1 MKSLFVVLVATAVAS
16 AHQVCTPGTY
26 FKTECNTCVCAND
39 GSASI
44 CTQKQCPPGLFNWD
58 GSLKVPLDIIQQI
71 IPDVSEIEIFESQLV
86 AVGEVTYVQTCT
98 PNSVFHI
105 NCNRCQC
112 SKHVKKV
119 CEPNQVFQNNCNTCA
134 CNKDS
139 TAAACTLKKSPLL
152 SCPKQ
157 KRMWLRC
164 KFNVSSL
171 FDQASADYIV
181 DIVNRTYTSRNER
194 FWNMYFTST
203 FFLLMLAIFNADDI
217 EMQCKPK
224 TRFKFYCNTCW
235 CSEEGTT
242 RICTKKYCP
251 DNIFNKDG
259 SLKTPPNVHQKLK
272 IFPKGVGS
280 PD

>member
-1 MKSLFVVLVATAVAS
+1 MRSLFIILVAVAVAS
-16 AHQVCTPGTY
+16 ANQVCTPGTY
-26 FKTECNTCVCAND
+26 FKTECNTCVCAKD

-71 IPDVSEIEIFESQLV
+71 IPDVSQIEIFESQLV

-98 PNSVFHI
+98 PNSFFHI

-112 SKHVKKV
+112 SKHGI
-119 CEPNQVFQNNCNTCA
+119 Q
-134 CNKDS
+134 
-139 TAAACTLKKSPLL
+139 SPLL

-157 KRMWLRC
+157 KHMWLRY

-171 FDQASADYIV
+171 FDQASADHIV

-203 FFLLMLAIFNADDI
+203 FFLLMLAIFSVSYADDV

-272 IFPKGVGS
+272 ILPKGVGS
-280 PD
+280 RD